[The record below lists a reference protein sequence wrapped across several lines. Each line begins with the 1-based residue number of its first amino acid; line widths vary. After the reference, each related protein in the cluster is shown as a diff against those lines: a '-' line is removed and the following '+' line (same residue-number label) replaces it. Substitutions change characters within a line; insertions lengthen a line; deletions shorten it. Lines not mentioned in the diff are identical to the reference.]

1 MKTSRTGN
9 TRRLLLTRLS
19 QVALCSVA
27 AGVSAIVGPA
37 AWAQQYPS
45 KPIHMI
51 VPYAAGGTV
60 DIVGRVIGA
69 DLSKRLGQAVIVE
82 NKTGAGGN
90 LAASFVAKS
99 DPDGYTLLTGSTG
112 NSVNGA
118 LYSKLNYDP
127 DRDLVPIALVGT
139 VATVLLAHPSL
150 PANNASELIAL
161 AKSKP
166 DTLNFGSGGAG
177 TTEHLA
183 AEMFNARAGTRIKHI
198 PYRGGI
204 PALTDV
210 VAGRIELMF
219 TNLAQ
224 ATPYI
229 KGKGGT
235 LKVLGI
241 ASTERAKQLPD
252 VPTFAEQGMPD
263 FTVSVWWG
271 IFGPANLPPAI
282 IERLNQTI
290 NAGLASPEVAARLES
305 SGATLL
311 GGTAAQFASFFAK
324 ESAKWRTV
332 VRAAN
337 IKAD

>member
-1 MKTSRTGN
+1 MNSASISS
-9 TRRLLLTRLS
+9 TRRQLLTQLS
-19 QVALCSVA
+19 RAVILSIA
-27 AGVSAIVGPA
+27 AGASSMVAPA

-45 KPIHMI
+45 KPIRMV

-69 DLSKRLGQAVIVE
+69 DLAKRLGQPVIVE

-112 NSVNGA
+112 NSANGA
-118 LYSKLNYDP
+118 LYSNLNYDP
-127 DRDLVPIALVGT
+127 DRDLTPIALIGT
-139 VATVLLAHPSL
+139 VATILLAHPSL
-150 PANNASELIAL
+150 PANNVAELIAL

-166 DTLNFGSGGAG
+166 DTLNTGSGGAG

-183 AEMFNARAGTRIKHI
+183 AEMFNARAGIKIRHI

-282 IERLNQTI
+282 VERLNQTI

-311 GGTAAQFASFFAK
+311 GGTAAQFATFFAN

-332 VRAAN
+332 IRAAN